1 MPNTLKDDVQQEYVH
16 GTDWWTR
23 FIVIALI
30 VLTVIFVREVLEIY
44 REYQTEPA
52 FVIGLVTAVVTGEFS
67 IMYFIFRNKKDVIRE
82 TIRYEHD
89 FEMRPATVEPTT
101 FNNTHEHGHSLK
113 ADPDSFE
120 GIFPK
125 DDSIL

>member
-1 MPNTLKDDVQQEYVH
+1 MPNTLKDDIQQEYVH

-23 FIVIALI
+23 CI
-30 VLTVIFVREVLEIY
+30 VLLLLGLGAIFVREVLDIY
-44 REYQTEPA
+44 RTYQSEPA
-52 FVIGLVTAVVTGEFS
+52 FVIAMVGGVLAGEFS

-101 FNNTHEHGHSLK
+101 LNNTYEHGHSLK
-113 ADPDSFE
+113 VDPDSFE